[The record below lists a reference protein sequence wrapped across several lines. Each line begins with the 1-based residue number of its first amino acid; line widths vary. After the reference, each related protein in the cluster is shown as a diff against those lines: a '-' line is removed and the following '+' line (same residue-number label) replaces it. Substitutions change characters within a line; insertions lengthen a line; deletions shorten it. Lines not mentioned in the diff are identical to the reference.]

1 MRKQPA
7 PGSAQHLVR
16 LGEEIIGSPAG
27 RRRLLLLLA
36 AAGAAGLTFGCRRRE
51 SAARSAGIRFDGW
64 GGSVQEALHNSAL
77 LPFSRKSGIPI
88 IEGTFDDEL
97 TILNAVRTSQPGDYN
112 VIQSS
117 GVVSYKRY
125 VDLGFN
131 SIIDES
137 NVPNLRLLMKPMIA
151 ALRQVTPTAL
161 SGVPYSYGTSGIAY
175 NTRHFS
181 DADIRGA
188 GAAILLDS
196 QLRGK
201 IGALNDMQTRVWYA
215 ALQSGQ
221 NPNAIADMDAIWQK
235 TRESRA
241 VILKYWDSG
250 AELMNLLGKEEIL
263 ITDAYSGRVAAMQK
277 EGFPIGYY
285 NPPGTL
291 AWIDDIFVLKGSPMP
306 ECEALLNFML
316 EPEVAIAVAEGEMY
330 APSLDPLRI
339 PMPKS
344 IRELPTFDATGRL
357 DGLVLADPF
366 YWSNNYERWERR
378 WHHIMKGA

>member
-1 MRKQPA
+1 MQ
-7 PGSAQHLVR
+7 
-16 LGEEIIGSPAG
+16 
-27 RRRLLLLLA
+27 LLA
-36 AAGAAGLTFGCRRRE
+36 AACAVGLTVGCRRRQ
-51 SAARSAGIRFDGW
+51 SAARSGIRFDGW
-64 GGSVQEALHNSAL
+64 GGSVQDALHNFAL
-77 LPFSRKSGIPI
+77 APFSQKTGITVN
-88 IEGTFDDEL
+88 EGTFDDEL
-97 TILNAVRTSQPGDYN
+97 TVLNEVRTAQPGDFN

-131 SIIDES
+131 SSIDES
-137 NVPNLRLLMKPMIA
+137 NVPNIGLLMRPMIA
-151 ALRQVTPTAL
+151 ALRQVTPASL

-175 NTRHFS
+175 NTKHFS
-181 DADIRGA
+181 AADVRSA
-188 GAAILLDS
+188 GSAILLDR
-196 QLRGK
+196 QLKGK

-215 ALQSGQ
+215 ALQDGQ
-221 NPNAIADMDAIWQK
+221 DPNAIRDMDAIWQK
-235 TRESRA
+235 TRDSRG

-263 ITDAYSGRVAAMQK
+263 ITDAYSGRVAALQK
-277 EGFPIGYY
+277 QGFPIGYY

-291 AWIDDIFVLKGSPMP
+291 AWIDDIFVLKGSPMR

-316 EPEVAIAVAEGEMY
+316 EPDIAIAVAEGEMY
-330 APSLDPLRI
+330 APSLDPVRV

-357 DGLVLADPF
+357 EGLALADPL
-366 YWSNNYERWERR
+366 YWSKNYERWERR